1 MRIFATVLTRARR
14 AFSTPLS
21 SLMTSVREIK
31 TIEYLRQIYKIVAY
45 QTRLVSLRRGF
56 HRADEFFNV
65 PYYFPRLVVVYS
77 VRVGGYARLFYFLF
91 YGAASGISI
100 LQIGRGLPVEIEYAV
115 ETESYVL
122 NSCVAQRGKHDRSHA
137 DLLGGFPFVFKV
149 GRFFGDY
156 IESLFHCLVQYV
168 FKPHGI
174 ALARGSCCLLR
185 ETPCRKPRA
194 PCPSPQSKPASSKTL
209 KICRKW
215 RFC

>member
-1 MRIFATVLTRARR
+1 MLLHFFRCGNTQKGKTSFEDIRHCFDESKAGVFHALVLVDD
-14 AFSTPLS
+14 
-21 SLMTSVREIK
+21 SVREIK

-122 NSCVAQRGKHDRSHA
+122 NSCVAQRGK
-137 DLLGGFPFVFKV
+137 
-149 GRFFGDY
+149 
-156 IESLFHCLVQYV
+156 
-168 FKPHGI
+168 
-174 ALARGSCCLLR
+174 
-185 ETPCRKPRA
+185 T
-194 PCPSPQSKPASSKTL
+194 
-209 KICRKW
+209 
-215 RFC
+215 